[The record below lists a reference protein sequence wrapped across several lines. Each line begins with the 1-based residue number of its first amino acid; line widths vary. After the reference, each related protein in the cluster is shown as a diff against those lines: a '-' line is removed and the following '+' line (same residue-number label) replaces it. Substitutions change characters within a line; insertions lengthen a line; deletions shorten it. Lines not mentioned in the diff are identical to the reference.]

1 MEGRG
6 RKRKEKVEEEKTD
19 CSGSQSLKYYL
30 TLYRK
35 SSLTSELYTND
46 KGTLKLQNVRISNS
60 TRALRTLSNIKLHS
74 FVFWGS
80 RSGSRD
86 SSEVNLNLDP
96 HSTYS
101 SMREVM
107 STSFEKYISV
117 F

>member
-46 KGTLKLQNVRISNS
+46 KGTNS
-60 TRALRTLSNIKLHS
+60 TRALRTQSNIKLHS
-74 FVFWGS
+74 GIL
-80 RSGSRD
+80 
-86 SSEVNLNLDP
+86 EVAQEIPL
-96 HSTYS
+96 
-101 SMREVM
+101 R
-107 STSFEKYISV
+107 
-117 F
+117 

>member
-6 RKRKEKVEEEKTD
+6 RKTKEKVEEKTD

-46 KGTLKLQNVRISNS
+46 KDTLKLQNVRIE
-60 TRALRTLSNIKLHS
+60 RALRTQSNIKLHS

-96 HSTYS
+96 HSTYF

-107 STSFEKYISV
+107 SISFEKCFSDFFKY
-117 F
+117 